1 MYPYIIPVYT
11 TVIFPY
17 LFQYTEVHTC
27 VHSYSEECHDT
38 FVTTYEPHQEEECD
52 EKFRKT
58 CTIWNE
64 DVALNEEVE
73 VCNTRYHHLE
83 LLA

>member
-1 MYPYIIPVYT
+1 M
-11 TVIFPY
+11 
-17 LFQYTEVHTC
+17 HTC

-73 VCNTRYHHLE
+73 VCNTRYRHPDLPGLDSSE
-83 LLA
+83 KVKVVECQL

>member
-1 MYPYIIPVYT
+1 M
-11 TVIFPY
+11 
-17 LFQYTEVHTC
+17 HTC

-73 VCNTRYHHLE
+73 VCNTRYLVSNILSYFNTLKLRLRLSLHGLQAE
-83 LLA
+83 KP